1 MYIYLFKKGNGRPTV
16 LLKKDVWKIRHYRS
30 IYRLLK
36 NIRYARNNFEL
47 WLCDQKE
54 TQQKRGTKKQLAKT
68 WFFIKG
74 EGGCKALLNLIK
86 NVAISPAQPY

>member
-1 MYIYLFKKGNGRPTV
+1 MYIYLFKKGNVRPTV

-74 EGGCKALLNLIK
+74 EGWL
-86 NVAISPAQPY
+86 